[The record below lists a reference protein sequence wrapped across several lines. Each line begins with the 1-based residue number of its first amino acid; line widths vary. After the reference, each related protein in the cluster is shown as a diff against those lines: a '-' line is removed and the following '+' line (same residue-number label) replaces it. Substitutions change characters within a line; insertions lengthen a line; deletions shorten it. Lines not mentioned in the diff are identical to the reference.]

1 MESLPS
7 TITHS
12 FLGPYSYHEQH
23 APVSDIVVEVRV
35 ILGLYLEVAVMTDK
49 DGNTRLEMQHSL
61 PVARI
66 ALAQEYCLASPSEYI
81 GNDWIIGFPLL

>member
-1 MESLPS
+1 
-7 TITHS
+7 
-12 FLGPYSYHEQH
+12 
-23 APVSDIVVEVRV
+23 VVEVRV

-61 PVARI
+61 LVARI
-66 ALAQEYCLASPSEYI
+66 ALAQEYCLASPLGYI